1 MDKYTKIVTAKTCK
15 AFGVN
20 VNGFEHEILEMIL
33 RMEQKRK
40 LQLQQQREKQ
50 KDAKS
55 SKGKGD
61 GEVKNLICTVNYDK
75 GVHNEGGRIMKGL
88 QGDLRWCFTGVYG
101 PHSNWER
108 TDFWDELA
116 DIRGLW
122 TDHWVVGGDFNVS
135 RSNMKGAHYTWYKSE
150 DSTQASRIDRFL
162 ISTDWSDNFGAVNQL
177 AFPKVTSDH
186 RPIVLE
192 SGDWSANPS
201 YFKFENMWLQ
211 HDGFTEKVKE
221 WWQSYNVNGSPD
233 YILAQNLKHLKR
245 DISKWN
251 KEESGSQGKQSVG

>member
-40 LQLQQQREKQ
+40 LQLQQQQEKQ

-61 GEVKNLICTVNYDK
+61 GE
-75 GVHNEGGRIMKGL
+75 
-88 QGDLRWCFTGVYG
+88 
-101 PHSNWER
+101 
-108 TDFWDELA
+108 
-116 DIRGLW
+116 
-122 TDHWVVGGDFNVS
+122 
-135 RSNMKGAHYTWYKSE
+135 SE
-150 DSTQASRIDRFL
+150 DSTQASRVERFL
-162 ISTDWSDNFGAVNQL
+162 ISTGWSDNFGAVNQL
-177 AFPKVTSDH
+177 ALPKVTSDH

-201 YFKFENMWLQ
+201 YFKFENTWLQ

-221 WWQSYNVNGSPD
+221 WWQSYNVNGTPD
-233 YILAQNLKHLKR
+233 YILAQKLKHLKR
-245 DISKWN
+245 DISKWQN
-251 KEESGSQGKQSVG
+251 EDSRGKISDFESQTGNSEVGQSRGGLVETKVQMFVVERG